1 MSQLSYTIKVRNK
14 MLERWHA
21 LEDEYPDE
29 MQELKDFL
37 KQYPTNAYAKKDKVK
52 KLRGDLKRFY
62 QYDVSHKDRV
72 RYSVD
77 KESRIVEVVFAK
89 GHP

>member
-1 MSQLSYTIKVRNK
+1 MNQLPYTIEVRNK

-29 MQELKDFL
+29 MQEFKYFL
-37 KQYPTNAYAKKDKVK
+37 RQHPTNTYAKKERAK
-52 KLRGDLKRFY
+52 KLRGDLKHLY
-62 QYDVSHKDRV
+62 QYDVSYKDRV

-77 KESRIVEVVFAK
+77 KENRIVKVVFAK

>member
-1 MSQLSYTIKVRNK
+1 MNQPSYIIEVRNK

-37 KQYPTNAYAKKDKVK
+37 KKHPTNTYAKKDKAK
-52 KLRGDLKRFY
+52 KLRGDLKHLY
-62 QYDVSHKDRV
+62 QYDISYEDRV

-77 KESRIVEVVFAK
+77 RENLKVQVVFAG